1 MDLLTDDERPY
12 ARQFGDF
19 LRAIEREPITKS
31 YKLVTL
37 QAVVELG
44 GLSAPVSVPDLA
56 VRAQEIMRSDP
67 RLAVDVEGHLTD
79 AADKWERYWRQ
90 WPIAAWTGS
99 LRGTEDSGLFRVEN
113 DQFIPA
119 IGLVRDPILV
129 DLVAELTDYRLCRY
143 LDGKAK
149 QPGEWRLR
157 VSQANGRPIVWL
169 DRPRNPGLPEGE
181 ANLLIDGREYTG
193 VFVKI
198 ALNVVRDAEGGP
210 NRLPGL
216 LQEWFGEQ
224 AGSPGTKQMV
234 RISQEGGLLVMQP
247 STGDETESP
256 DTHSQRTIAPT

>member
-1 MDLLTDDERPY
+1 
-12 ARQFGDF
+12 
-19 LRAIEREPITKS
+19 
-31 YKLVTL
+31 
-37 QAVVELG
+37 
-44 GLSAPVSVPDLA
+44 
-56 VRAQEIMRSDP
+56 
-67 RLAVDVEGHLTD
+67 
-79 AADKWERYWRQ
+79 
-90 WPIAAWTGS
+90 
-99 LRGTEDSGLFRVEN
+99 
-113 DQFIPA
+113 
-119 IGLVRDPILV
+119 VRDPTLV